1 MENKIIYGCEEEYT
15 DRELSYSELAEL
27 DDEFDAAFIVD
38 EDCEDDWSDNGL
50 GANAR
55 IAYIEDRRTGRISG
69 PEEFDCPERFR
80 K

>member
-1 MENKIIYGCEEEYT
+1 MENKKFYGCEEEYA
-15 DRELSYSELAEL
+15 DRQLSYGELAEL
-27 DDEFDAAFIVD
+27 DAEFDGAFKVD
-38 EDCEDDWSDNGL
+38 EDCEDDWSETGL

-55 IAYIEDRRTGRISG
+55 LTYIEQRRTDQIDG